1 MSASLH
7 VNRSLT
13 LTQQPPPIPT
23 RRFTPSLTTTISL
36 ESLWSLVSSSQTP
49 MILLLWTGTG
59 LVASQLGLS
68 LVLTDN
74 LFKSLRQPLVRLLGI
89 HRHPR
94 PPGTLLD
101 TEILVSKYR
110 HPWRLRN
117 T

>member
-13 LTQQPPPIPT
+13 LTQHPRPIPT
-23 RRFTPSLTTTISL
+23 RHLTPSLTTTISL
-36 ESLWSLVSSSQTP
+36 ESLWSLVSSQTP

-74 LFKSLRQPLVRLLGI
+74 LFKSLRQPLVQLLGI
-89 HRHPR
+89 HRLPR
-94 PPGTLLD
+94 PPGILLD
-101 TEILVSKYR
+101 TEILVRKYR